1 MAISVLLVQDHT
13 TTLEGWRVLLE
24 AEDDI
29 EICCVARDGR
39 TAVDL
44 VRGSPPDVVVMEAVL
59 PELNGVEATRQIL
72 AETPRVRLVG
82 LSVHNDRLMGKMME
96 AGASAYVG
104 RADSHGSL
112 VEAIRQVQAGNQYV
126 SPQLIGAFGD
136 YIRRSLSGRSS
147 TLTPREREVL
157 QLTAEGKKAKEI
169 AAALAVSETTVRS
182 QVWAVR
188 KKLGLDSSAALTKY
202 AVNEGI
208 TSPNP

>member
-1 MAISVLLVQDHT
+1 M
-13 TTLEGWRVLLE
+13 
-24 AEDDI
+24 
-29 EICCVARDGR
+29 GR
-39 TAVDL
+39 
-44 VRGSPPDVVVMEAVL
+44 
-59 PELNGVEATRQIL
+59 
-72 AETPRVRLVG
+72 
-82 LSVHNDRLMGKMME
+82 MMQ
-96 AGASAYVG
+96 AGASAYDG
-104 RADSHGSL
+104 RADGHGSL

-126 SPQLIGAFGD
+126 SPQLIGAFSES
-136 YIRRSLSGRSS
+136 IRRSLSGKSS

-169 AAALAVSETTVRS
+169 AATLAVSETTVRS